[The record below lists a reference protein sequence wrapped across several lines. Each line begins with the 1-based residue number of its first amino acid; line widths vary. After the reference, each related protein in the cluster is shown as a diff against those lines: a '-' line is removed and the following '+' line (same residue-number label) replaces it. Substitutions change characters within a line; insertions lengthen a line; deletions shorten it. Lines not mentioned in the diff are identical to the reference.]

1 MPRDL
6 PMYKKEVKNL
16 QAQMLGTKHTFYQL
30 TQQVGLLP
38 IKQRKQKML

>member
-16 QAQMLGTKHTFYQL
+16 QAQMLGTKRTYYWLIQH
-30 TQQVGLLP
+30 VGLLP
-38 IKQRKQKML
+38 IKQHKQKIL